1 MKRNLSRIY
10 RIIGAKCIF
19 IAGVR
24 IQKALVLVD
33 AVRILFDLN
42 RVAAFTFTT
51 IGADIVD
58 ALSVSADIFT
68 LGFAFV
74 HVCESQLVKR
84 CVSVC
89 VRWEVIHVR
98 NFLRLMYEYILHT
111 CILQ

>member
-19 IAGVR
+19 IADVR

-74 HVCESQLVKR
+74 HVCESQVKR

-89 VRWEVIHVR
+89 VRWKVIY
-98 NFLRLMYEYILHT
+98 MYATFYV
-111 CILQ
+111 